1 MSDKLP
7 DNFTRIGREESFRFA
22 CHPGIAC
29 FTECCREL
37 DLALTPYDVL
47 RLRKRL
53 SMDSAAFMERYVIIE
68 QNPDLILPQCYL
80 TMVDDGWASCV
91 FVSPAGCTVYPDRP
105 SACRAYPV
113 GRGAALSADG
123 TVQETFVL
131 VREEHCR
138 GFAESEVHNP
148 NEYFSDQGLHDY
160 NRFNDAL
167 LAFRQHPALKKGH
180 PLSPVRPGRISW
192 PSTIRTASAGNSSR
206 ADCLSNGLFRRRT
219 AGPCRRWARTSCP
232 VSVAQTG
239 TVRRMTFPPRR
250 WDLKKPGPC
259 GGQSPLL

>member
-7 DNFTRIGREESFRFA
+7 DNFTRIGREESFRFS

-180 PLSPVRPGRISW
+180 PLSPGQTGQYLLALYNPDSFRRKFKQGGLSLKRSLSEEERQGLAGDDGQLLLLGISW
-192 PSTIRTASAGNSSR
+192 LRQE
-206 ADCLSNGLFRRRT
+206 LF
-219 AGPCRRWARTSCP
+219 GE
-232 VSVAQTG
+232 
-239 TVRRMTFPPRR
+239 
-250 WDLKKPGPC
+250 
-259 GGQSPLL
+259 